1 MPAIEIIMPAMG
13 EGIIEATLIKWM
25 KNEGD
30 AVKVDENL
38 VEVATDKVNSEVPSS
53 TAGILIKKLY
63 GENDMI
69 PVGKPF
75 AIVSTDGSTD
85 VPAPQPKVEVKEEP
99 IVKKE
104 VVPFTET
111 ITAKVET
118 PAMVKQ
124 GDAFFSPLVL
134 NISKE
139 EGISMQELQTIP
151 GTGASGRVT
160 KQDILLYLKT
170 RGSQPVAPAQ
180 KAAPVAEEK
189 NVLDIPTQT
198 KSDVAKFGNNVEV
211 VEMDR
216 MRKLIADYMVKS
228 LQVSAHVTSFVEV
241 DMTNIVHWRNKMKN
255 GFKQKYGENLTFMPI
270 FVEAIVKAIKDFPI
284 INSSVE
290 GDQIIMKKDINIG
303 IAAAL
308 PNGNLIVPVVKNA
321 DQLNL
326 LGLCKQ
332 INDLAGR
339 SRTNKL
345 KPEEIQGGTYTLSN
359 LGTFGNLLGTPIIN
373 QPQVAIMAVGAITK
387 KPVVIESDEGDF
399 IGIRS
404 MMYLS
409 HSYDHRI
416 IDGYAGGSFVKR
428 VAEYLESFDVNREV

>member
-1 MPAIEIIMPAMG
+1 
-13 EGIIEATLIKWM
+13 M
-25 KNEGD
+25 K
-30 AVKVDENL
+30 
-38 VEVATDKVNSEVPSS
+38 S
-53 TAGILIKKLY
+53 I
-63 GENDMI
+63 
-69 PVGKPF
+69 
-75 AIVSTDGSTD
+75 
-85 VPAPQPKVEVKEEP
+85 
-99 IVKKE
+99 
-104 VVPFTET
+104 
-111 ITAKVET
+111 
-118 PAMVKQ
+118 
-124 GDAFFSPLVL
+124 
-134 NISKE
+134 
-139 EGISMQELQTIP
+139 
-151 GTGASGRVT
+151 
-160 KQDILLYLKT
+160 
-170 RGSQPVAPAQ
+170 
-180 KAAPVAEEK
+180 
-189 NVLDIPTQT
+189 
-198 KSDVAKFGNNVEV
+198 
-211 VEMDR
+211 
-216 MRKLIADYMVKS
+216 
-228 LQVSAHVTSFVEV
+228 
-241 DMTNIVHWRNKMKN
+241 
-255 GFKQKYGENLTFMPI
+255 FKQKYGENLTFMPI